1 MVSKINA
8 YILDV
13 LGFQYNAAVWIGRF
27 LCHTH
32 NHIFMPKVNY
42 KITEN
47 NPPKWFTPEAMQ
59 ASSES
64 WPHFEVTS
72 PQFPT
77 GWPSSHAYLKSKL
90 HAEEDSKL

>member
-1 MVSKINA
+1 MVSEMNA
-8 YILDV
+8 YIYLLDV
-13 LGFQYNAAVWIGRF
+13 LGFQYNAVVWIGSF
-27 LCHTH
+27 LCHM
-32 NHIFMPKVNY
+32 FMPKVNY

-64 WPHFEVTS
+64 WPHFEVAS

-90 HAEEDSKL
+90 HAGEDSKL